1 MKSWVRTILY
11 FAATIIITAAITV
24 TITVSKLNEKRSDE
38 VILTPDEYS
47 RLSDLKF
54 LDEIAERIKV
64 DALKEAPERD
74 KLLESAARGM
84 ISAISDPYADYF
96 TQEEYDAYLSS
107 VNGQYDGIGI
117 SVSQPDA
124 NGVTVLKVYENAPC
138 AKAGVLAG
146 DVITHIDGAS
156 LAGLSADAIS
166 SMLNKDVGSAVELT
180 LVRDGVTLTLSPVS
194 ESLSL
199 KQVSYALFNQRT
211 GYIRIDK
218 FTGNCVEEF
227 KEALKD
233 LTYRGMRS
241 LVIDLRSNPGGA
253 LDYVIKIADMVMES
267 GTIVSVRNEYE
278 TEGELYTARS
288 GGINVPLAVIVNE
301 STASASEIFA
311 GAIQDNSLGMI
322 VGMTTYGKGVVQTTT
337 MLKSNHAWL
346 KLTTDAYYTPSGRN
360 IDGVGITPDIEV
372 DLPDELLGMPIDQ
385 LEQDTDA
392 QLWAAL
398 DYVRAEVEAAS

>member
-1 MKSWVRTILY
+1 MKSWIRTILY

-47 RLSDLKF
+47 KLSELKF
-54 LDEIAERIKV
+54 LNEIAERIKV
-64 DALKEAPERD
+64 DALKESPERD
-74 KLLESAARGM
+74 MLLESAARGM
-84 ISAISDPYADYF
+84 ISAIDDPYADYF

-138 AKAGVLAG
+138 ARAGVLAG
-146 DVITHIDGAS
+146 DVITHIDDVS
-156 LAGLSADAIS
+156 LSGQSADAIS
-166 SMLNKDVGSAVELT
+166 SMLNKDVGATVKLT
-180 LVRDGVTLTLSPVS
+180 ILRDGVTLTLSPVC
-194 ESLSL
+194 ESINL

-211 GYIRIDK
+211 GYIRIDR

-233 LTYRGMRS
+233 LTGRGMRS

-253 LDYVIKIADMVMES
+253 LDYVVKIADMVMKE

-278 TEGELYTARS
+278 TEGEVYTARS
-288 GGINVPLAVIVNE
+288 GGIGPYF
-301 STASASEIFA
+301 STRSARLMPGRYS
-311 GAIQDNSLGMI
+311 
-322 VGMTTYGKGVVQTTT
+322 MT
-337 MLKSNHAWL
+337 
-346 KLTTDAYYTPSGRN
+346 
-360 IDGVGITPDIEV
+360 
-372 DLPDELLGMPIDQ
+372 
-385 LEQDTDA
+385 
-392 QLWAAL
+392 
-398 DYVRAEVEAAS
+398 